1 MNKVEIYAMSIAT
14 VLNDPIDKI
23 LSMFEIERQKA
34 ILTYRFS
41 ADRNRTAYGELL
53 ARWLMRQK
61 TNLSLAEIHFQRDAF
76 GKPYCPGCKYL
87 FNLSHSGQWIVC
99 SIGTVASGVDV
110 EIQQEIDLAIAREYF
125 LPKEYAWLCS
135 LEEHERNVAMLK
147 FWTLKESYL
156 KYTGQGLLG
165 ELEKVDCQA
174 LLVGD
179 NDICARN
186 FLLKG
191 NDVAGICTRKGYL
204 PDKVSF
210 VDYCS
215 LMEAFY
221 VKNDE

>member
-23 LSMFEIERQKA
+23 LQMFEIERQKA

-53 ARWLMRQK
+53 ARWLIRQK
-61 TNLSLAEIHFQRDAF
+61 TNLSLAEIHFQRDTF
-76 GKPYCPGCKYL
+76 GKPYFSGSKYL

-110 EIQQEIDLAIAREYF
+110 EIQQEIDLAIAKEYF
-125 LPKEYAWLCS
+125 LPKEYAWLCG
-135 LEEHERNVAMLK
+135 LQENARNLAMLK

-156 KYTGQGLLG
+156 KYTGKGLFG

-174 LLVGD
+174 LLAGEWDV
-179 NDICARN
+179 CAKN
-186 FLLKG
+186 FLLEG
-191 NDVAGICTRKGYL
+191 NDVAGICTWKGYL

-210 VDYCS
+210 VDCCS
-215 LMEAFY
+215 LLESF
-221 VKNDE
+221 